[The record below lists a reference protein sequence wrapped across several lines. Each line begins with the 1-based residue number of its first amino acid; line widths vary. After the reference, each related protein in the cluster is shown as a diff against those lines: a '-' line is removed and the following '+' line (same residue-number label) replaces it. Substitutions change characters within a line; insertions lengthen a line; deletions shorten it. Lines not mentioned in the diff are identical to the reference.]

1 MLSAQNQCWSMGV
14 ADALFNGR
22 RFRALTVVDNFTKEG
37 LAIEVA
43 PQLKAEDVVAVV
55 ERLKRQRGLPRRMQ
69 TDNGS
74 EFASIAMDRWTYGH
88 GVTMDFSR
96 PGKPTDN
103 PRRMPQCA
111 LVPVARRR
119 PAEDRNLRTG

>member
-55 ERLKRQRGLPRRMQ
+55 ERLKRQRGLPRM
-69 TDNGS
+69 
-74 EFASIAMDRWTYGH
+74 
-88 GVTMDFSR
+88 
-96 PGKPTDN
+96 
-103 PRRMPQCA
+103 
-111 LVPVARRR
+111 L
-119 PAEDRNLRTG
+119 